1 MTGLFIRKT
10 ILSLKG
16 EVSMKISQVAQKINQ
31 NQVMGI
37 SVDVHKDMPNFFET
51 ESKEYSDECSN
62 RTTLIKARLQACHP
76 KGPRVICTLGK
87 LNKLIRHRKLKINQ
101 QEKEQSFRL
110 RR

>member
-1 MTGLFIRKT
+1 
-10 ILSLKG
+10 
-16 EVSMKISQVAQKINQ
+16 MKISQLAQKINQ

-37 SVDVHKDMPNFFET
+37 SVDAYKDMLNFFFET
-51 ESKEYSDECSN
+51 ESKEYSDEYSN